1 MGLLDPKSRVL
12 DVVLTDV
19 GREALARNNLK
30 IAYYSLS
37 DASTFYENDVSGSS
51 DVTARVYAECAPD
64 LPQDVIS
71 LLANDAGQLTRVRSS
86 ALTGSVYGG
95 RLLQGTYEDSSV
107 LSGSAFASTAGLIL
121 SSSLQNLRNNFLL
134 GTIDEFFEDAEFTA
148 GPSRI
153 EFALSDRDN
162 ASSTANVTTLENF
175 FQDPLFSHVKNFQYL
190 PPINKQVSVDTPPE
204 MLGNY
209 AALGGNITMTFDD
222 VKNEM
227 TYARRTGRLRTV
239 NFDPAPRTNNVHLQ
253 FFEQGV
259 EGMSKLDVL
268 DFGTYRDEEGTPVR
282 VLFVGKV
289 YWDDFD
295 AETFVKLFTV
305 TLE

>member
-30 IAYYSLS
+30 IAYYSLT
-37 DASTFYENDVSGSS
+37 DGTTFYENDVSGSS

-71 LLANDAGQLTRVRSS
+71 LIANDAGQLTRVRSS

-95 RLLQGTYEDSSV
+95 HLLQGTYQDATV
-107 LSGSAFASTAGLIL
+107 LTGSLFASTAGLIL
-121 SSSLQNLRNNFLL
+121 SSSLDNLRNNFLL
-134 GTIDEFFEDAEFTA
+134 GTIDEFFEDAEFRA

-153 EFALSDRDN
+153 EFALTNDED
-162 ASSTANVTTLENF
+162 ATTTANVTTLENF

-204 MLGNY
+204 LLGNY
-209 AALGGNITMTFDD
+209 SALGGNISMTYDD
-222 VKNEM
+222 VKDEM
-227 TYARRTGRLRTV
+227 AVARKSGRVRTV
-239 NFDPAPRTNNVHLQ
+239 TFDPAPRTNNVHLQ
-253 FFEQGV
+253 FFEQTAD
-259 EGMSKLDVL
+259 GMSKLDVL
-268 DFGTYRDEEGTPVR
+268 DFGVYRDEGAPVR

-289 YWDDFD
+289 YWDDYD
-295 AETFVKLFTV
+295 AETFVRLFTV

>member
-37 DASTFYENDVSGSS
+37 DATTFYENDLSGSS
-51 DVTARVYAECAPD
+51 DVTTRVYAECAAD

-86 ALTGSVYGG
+86 AMTGSVYGG
-95 RLLQGTYEDSSV
+95 RLLQGSYEDSTI
-107 LSGSAFASTAGLIL
+107 LSGSAFASTSGFIL
-121 SSSLQNLRNNFLL
+121 SSSLENLRNNFLL
-134 GTIDEFFEDAEFTA
+134 GTIDEFFEDAEFKA
-148 GPSRI
+148 GPSRV
-153 EFALSDRDN
+153 EFALTNED
-162 ASSTANVTTLENF
+162 ASAATANVTTLENF
-175 FQDPLFSHVKNFQYL
+175 FQDPLFSNLKNFQYL
-190 PPINKQVSVDTPPE
+190 PPINKQVSVDAPPE

-209 AALGGNITMTFDD
+209 TALGGNISMTYDD
-222 VKNEM
+222 VKDEM
-227 TYARRTGRLRTV
+227 AYARRGGRVRTI

-253 FFEQGV
+253 FFEQSA
-259 EGMSKLDVL
+259 EGMSKLDVV
-268 DFGTYRDEEGTPVR
+268 DFGVFRDEGAPVR

-289 YWDDFD
+289 YWDDYD
-295 AETFVKLFTV
+295 AETFVRLFTV